1 MKKLFTIL
9 TSLLCCTWSMAQ
21 SLTFT
26 CDGKAIENGSTFTS
40 DKASTVEIPGLGAQ
54 VTFSPEICIKSDK
67 EANVVITLTAG
78 NEKIQFCAIDGSCI
92 TAQPNQTV
100 TKTGLLKAN
109 IDSDLMIEYISEFLP
124 DANNITV
131 NATIEAW
138 YEGDESNK
146 ISVKLIMSNDPAVT
160 PVENV
165 NADKNN
171 VSYDGETL
179 YYAFDNNAAHTLNVY
194 TTDGKLAMQT
204 ALYNQNGNISL
215 NTLAKGIYVYQIT
228 GETAPV
234 HGKIIVK

>member
-40 DKASTVEIPGLGAQ
+40 DKASTVEIPGLGALIQ
-54 VTFSPEICIKSDK
+54 FFPEICIKSDK
-67 EANVVITLTAG
+67 EATVVISLTA
-78 NEKIQFCAIDGSCI
+78 EDKPVQFCAFDNNCLIANPGSS
-92 TAQPNQTV
+92 V
-100 TKTGLLKAN
+100 TKTGLLKAGV
-109 IDSDLMIEYISEFLP
+109 DTDLQVEYLP
-124 DANNITV
+124 DYSPDVNYMTANAILS
-131 NATIEAW
+131 AW
-138 YEGDESNK
+138 YEGDESSK
-146 ISVKLIMSNDPAVT
+146 ISIKLIMSNDPAVT

-171 VSYDGETL
+171 VSYDGKTL

-204 ALYNQNGNISL
+204 ALNNQNGNISL